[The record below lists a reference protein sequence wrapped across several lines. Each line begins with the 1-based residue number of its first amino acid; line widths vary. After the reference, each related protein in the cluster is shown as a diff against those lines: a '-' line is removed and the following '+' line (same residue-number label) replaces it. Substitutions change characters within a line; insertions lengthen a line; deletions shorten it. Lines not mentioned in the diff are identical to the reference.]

1 MNKENAI
8 EVRNMTKYFKVEYDK
23 AHTLKERLLS
33 FGKSNRE
40 VHTVLKNIN
49 LDIKKGETVCLIGT
63 NGSGKSTLLKLMT
76 KIIYPNEGTIETHGK
91 LTSLLELGAGFHQDF
106 TGRENIYFNAA
117 VFGLTKAEIEK
128 RVDDIIE
135 FSELGEF
142 IDNPVRTYSSGMY
155 MRLAFSIAINVD
167 AEILLIDEIL
177 AVGDQ
182 HFQDKCFD
190 KLKELRDSDKTIVIV
205 SHSLD
210 TVKDLCTRAVW
221 IYKGEFKLDGDP
233 TYVIDEYLKQVKLD
247 HKEEAK
253 KKYQKPLDTYHGI
266 VVVDIPQSFAE
277 VKKDTAQFTISGW
290 SLSDCLNDRLKVTF
304 DGQEVTEMRKI
315 NRSDVLM
322 AYQEKYGGYGTNDDE
337 CGFDYFVDVSQ
348 MELGEHSIQ
357 QQEDLVIGL
366 SAEQENK
373 LTFDWGGEADDD
385 YAFTV
390 ESFNENLLTTEIGKI
405 DLQAKTVS
413 YKMKTGT
420 EQGVAKVAVH
430 FRKGEYT
437 RSTIFNVNVTDLENI
452 NRAAGKIATI
462 LKAGTGY
469 DEDDGMT
476 QYPSIKKHIEYLTDE
491 NDETFAMT
499 SYDEVDTE
507 LEFDLEAIYGINK
520 VEIVLKNISGVTAV
534 PKNLKFYAA
543 DDETKEY
550 REFISKSC
558 NVGTNT
564 YEISRQNMRF
574 VKLVLPATDELM
586 GYAVCEVRI
595 FGKEVADKYMPLEL
609 SGYNIDIIAES
620 TPIQS
625 SSVAMSTQT
634 NNLPSFVWVSR
645 SILPEYGLPESGKI
659 TSQSGVRYQLA
670 PYNGANAVKSVGK
683 ENAILSL
690 NKGVKAKKIHIL
702 VTAGPGDS
710 PYSTTKAAYARVRYT
725 DGTTADH
732 NNGSFFWMR
741 RFNNL
746 NESDQQVTANPIA
759 IKGIKGYNWNSEALF
774 DSECCLAEISINTN
788 PEKEIASVE
797 LQGYQNDEWGYILA
811 ATAEEVSWIVGIE
824 KSTADNSE
832 IKIYPNPVRKGNSL
846 TVETTD
852 AKTIRLMTLQGVTI
866 SNQNINTPITT
877 IQTDN
882 LTTGTYLLIIS
893 GKDYTKTMK
902 IIVK

>member
-253 KKYQKPLDTYHGI
+253 KKYQKTLDTYHGI

-348 MELGEHSIQ
+348 MELGEHSILVQ
-357 QQEDLVIGL
+357 LLDEKDKVISEKDL
-366 SAEQENK
+366 
-373 LTFDWGGEADDD
+373 
-385 YAFTV
+385 
-390 ESFNENLLTTEIGKI
+390 KI
-405 DLQAKTVS
+405 
-413 YKMKTGT
+413 
-420 EQGVAKVAVH
+420 
-430 FRKGEYT
+430 
-437 RSTIFNVNVTDLENI
+437 NI
-452 NRAAGKIATI
+452 I
-462 LKAGTGY
+462 
-469 DEDDGMT
+469 
-476 QYPSIKKHIEYLTDE
+476 
-491 NDETFAMT
+491 
-499 SYDEVDTE
+499 
-507 LEFDLEAIYGINK
+507 
-520 VEIVLKNISGVTAV
+520 
-534 PKNLKFYAA
+534 
-543 DDETKEY
+543 
-550 REFISKSC
+550 
-558 NVGTNT
+558 
-564 YEISRQNMRF
+564 
-574 VKLVLPATDELM
+574 
-586 GYAVCEVRI
+586 
-595 FGKEVADKYMPLEL
+595 
-609 SGYNIDIIAES
+609 
-620 TPIQS
+620 
-625 SSVAMSTQT
+625 
-634 NNLPSFVWVSR
+634 
-645 SILPEYGLPESGKI
+645 
-659 TSQSGVRYQLA
+659 
-670 PYNGANAVKSVGK
+670 
-683 ENAILSL
+683 
-690 NKGVKAKKIHIL
+690 
-702 VTAGPGDS
+702 
-710 PYSTTKAAYARVRYT
+710 
-725 DGTTADH
+725 
-732 NNGSFFWMR
+732 
-741 RFNNL
+741 
-746 NESDQQVTANPIA
+746 
-759 IKGIKGYNWNSEALF
+759 
-774 DSECCLAEISINTN
+774 
-788 PEKEIASVE
+788 
-797 LQGYQNDEWGYILA
+797 
-811 ATAEEVSWIVGIE
+811 
-824 KSTADNSE
+824 
-832 IKIYPNPVRKGNSL
+832 
-846 TVETTD
+846 
-852 AKTIRLMTLQGVTI
+852 
-866 SNQNINTPITT
+866 
-877 IQTDN
+877 
-882 LTTGTYLLIIS
+882 
-893 GKDYTKTMK
+893 
-902 IIVK
+902 